1 MLHRRDRSGREHGQV
16 MILFALVL
24 VVILVFTAIAVDLG
38 MLRNNK
44 QTLRNAM
51 DAAAMAGATKLPVTG
66 ATEASA
72 ANTLAINTL
81 KADYPGLNPDASWI
95 SYGCL
100 IGTNSSGQPD
110 VTQITFGMCDPRH
123 ALGITPPTLPTAAD
137 FAALGARWVSRCRP
151 DAGDKCNIMRVT
163 GSSTTQYAFGPVVG
177 ILRGSSG
184 VVESVA
190 CSGPC
195 GAMTIAPV
203 DLVVILDRTLSMQ
216 GNDSHGHDKITSLQ
230 NAAYAVLKVYDPT
243 IQRVALGTVG
253 PSLGLTTPAPDG
265 SATLA
270 NCPHVPSPNP
280 TGVTGSTQ
288 VYGKD
293 GGTINTE
300 FGTLRRWIPVGL
312 TGLDS
317 STPSAAPMEAYST
330 PSGLNDGKF
339 KLNNS
344 SQIVQAISCM
354 TAVTQGTN
362 LTSPIQMAQA
372 YLDKYGRSG
381 VTQGIILETDGTP
394 QAGPSGSEY
403 FTCAAAEDAAAV
415 AKADKKKSPD
425 GIQIFTV
432 YYGDSGQTCPQNTN
446 SHGQYYNASESS
458 GWSGRASTELL
469 QSMATDS
476 SHFFN
481 TPSGDDLAT
490 VFGNIAITLAHGS
503 VQLVP
508 AVAPVLTAVSPGSG
522 SHNGGTLVTITGAF
536 FSGAIGVTFGPAA
549 AAFTIVND
557 TTITAT
563 APGGTT
569 GTTVDIRVTTGGGT
583 TPVVGADRFTYTP

>member
-1 MLHRRDRSGREHGQV
+1 MLLRRHTSGREHGQV

-24 VVILVFTAIAVDLG
+24 VLILAVTAVAVDLG

-51 DAAAMAGATKLPVTG
+51 DAAAMAGGTKLPVTG
-66 ATEASA
+66 PTEASA
-72 ANTLAINTL
+72 ANALALSTL
-81 KADYPGLNPDASWI
+81 KANYPGLNPDASWI
-95 SYGCL
+95 SYGCVV
-100 IGTNSSGQPD
+100 GTNSSGQPD

-137 FAALGARWVSRCRP
+137 FAALGGRWVSRCNP
-151 DAGDKCNIMRVT
+151 GAGDKCNIIRVI

-177 ILRGSSG
+177 IMSGSSG
-184 VVESVA
+184 AIDSVA
-190 CSGPC
+190 CGGPC
-195 GAMTIAPV
+195 GAMTVAPV
-203 DLVVILDRTLSMQ
+203 DLVIILDRTLSMQ
-216 GNDSHGHDKITSLQ
+216 GSDAQGNDKITSLQ

-253 PSLGLTTPAPDG
+253 PSLGTTTPAPDG

-270 NCPHVPSPNP
+270 SCPHVPNPNP

-293 GGTINTE
+293 GGTINTD
-300 FGTLRRWIPVGL
+300 FGTLRRWVPVGL

-317 STPSAAPMEAYST
+317 GSPAASPKEAYST
-330 PSGLNDGKF
+330 PDGLNDGKF
-339 KLNNS
+339 NLNNS
-344 SQIVQAISCM
+344 SKIVQAISCL

-372 YLDKYGRSG
+372 YLDKYGRPG
-381 VTQGIILETDGTP
+381 VTQGIILETDGKP
-394 QAGPSGSEY
+394 EAGPSNSEY
-403 FTCAAAEDAAAV
+403 FTCAAADDSASA
-415 AKADKKKSPD
+415 AKADKKNSPD

-432 YYGDSGQTCPQNTN
+432 SYGSAGQKCPTQAANTSESVRWSGQPATD
-446 SHGQYYNASESS
+446 
-458 GWSGRASTELL
+458 LL
-469 QSMATDS
+469 KSMATDP
-476 SHFFN
+476 SHFFD
-481 TPSGDDLAT
+481 TPSGADLAT
-490 VFGNIAITLAHGS
+490 VFQNIAITLAHGS

-508 AVAPVLTAVSPGSG
+508 PVAPVITAVTPGSG

-549 AAFTIVND
+549 AAFTILND
-557 TTITAT
+557 TTIQAT
-563 APGGTT
+563 APGGPT
-569 GTTVDIRVTTGGGT
+569 GTTVDIRVTTSGGT
-583 TPVVGADRFTYTP
+583 TPFVGADEFTYTP